1 MEFALFLAVV
11 LISALVYFLIKK
23 QKQLKRYQGII
34 DLEAEQTRLANENQ
48 KLTAENEK
56 IKTDGRAI
64 RDAIVNLKSQLA
76 SLEDE
81 QALTEFGLYEPKYDF
96 GTSARYKEE
105 IDRIRQQQKQLVR
118 DKKAILWGTE
128 WRVEGSKTKGRT
140 MMNQQTRLMLY
151 AFNGE
156 CDSLIIKVKYN
167 NFEQVRKRIQKAY
180 DDVNKLGKTQNCR
193 INPAYLNLKFQEL
206 HLVHEYQEKREAEK
220 EEQRQIR
227 EEMREEQRAQRE
239 LEQAQREA
247 EKEQEHYQKALDK
260 VRKEIEAATGEKHA
274 ELEGEIERLTQ
285 ALAEAE
291 EKKERAISRAQMTR
305 SGHVYVISNIGSF
318 GEGVYKIGMTR
329 RLEPM
334 DRVKELGDASVP
346 FSFDVHALIYS
357 EDAPSLETALHQKFD
372 SSRINLVNTRKEFF
386 KAGLEEIAQVVK
398 ENHGEVE
405 FTLKAEAEE
414 YHQTKA
420 VLKQRSE
427 NGVEAEQHDALFEAI
442 LDA

>member
-128 WRVEGSKTKGRT
+128 WRVEGSKAKGRS

-156 CDSLIIKVKYN
+156 CDSLIIKV
-167 NFEQVRKRIQKAY
+167 
-180 DDVNKLGKTQNCR
+180 
-193 INPAYLNLKFQEL
+193 
-206 HLVHEYQEKREAEK
+206 
-220 EEQRQIR
+220 
-227 EEMREEQRAQRE
+227 
-239 LEQAQREA
+239 
-247 EKEQEHYQKALDK
+247 
-260 VRKEIEAATGEKHA
+260 
-274 ELEGEIERLTQ
+274 
-285 ALAEAE
+285 
-291 EKKERAISRAQMTR
+291 
-305 SGHVYVISNIGSF
+305 
-318 GEGVYKIGMTR
+318 
-329 RLEPM
+329 
-334 DRVKELGDASVP
+334 
-346 FSFDVHALIYS
+346 
-357 EDAPSLETALHQKFD
+357 
-372 SSRINLVNTRKEFF
+372 
-386 KAGLEEIAQVVK
+386 
-398 ENHGEVE
+398 
-405 FTLKAEAEE
+405 
-414 YHQTKA
+414 
-420 VLKQRSE
+420 
-427 NGVEAEQHDALFEAI
+427 
-442 LDA
+442 